1 MKGVQP
7 QNTRAIS
14 AGTRRQ
20 ACRRVPAVPLHYPQG
35 GVHSLALHP
44 FSLTHFPLAICPF
57 GLSFPFSNLM
67 GRLDT
72 VTKEGQPIPDV
83 VASKHGPEI
92 TTQPDVV
99 ATEKPITCQQAAD
112 FLAVH
117 PRTIKRMAG
126 AGELPGHFRFGR
138 WYFYVSELDSWM
150 RTELN
155 SVSHP

>member
-1 MKGVQP
+1 
-7 QNTRAIS
+7 
-14 AGTRRQ
+14 
-20 ACRRVPAVPLHYPQG
+20 
-35 GVHSLALHP
+35 
-44 FSLTHFPLAICPF
+44 
-57 GLSFPFSNLM
+57 M

-72 VTKEGQPIPDV
+72 VSKEDHPIPDAV
-83 VASKHGPEI
+83 VGNHGPEI
-92 TTQPDVV
+92 TTQPNVV

-150 RTELN
+150 RTDLN